1 MPTFGCFL
9 SRLLVWLTRTLQTE
23 IKISAR
29 HGAAA
34 AASRLQPELGIL
46 SSIFHVFLPLIDFF
60 VPVCLPRSLFIQ
72 TAHSGGNWKVPFSP
86 VWLTRTARRI
96 PAVSAASLLFC
107 ARVCITSALT
117 RKMYFHLR
125 CPKTGIGVSGCKEA
139 CVTYLDAVIII
150 GIFRG
155 PVLCTANSPGMRKVR
170 PSLAFAPLFAGRVLK
185 GALLEKQPL
194 ATSLRAHAPLPG

>member
-1 MPTFGCFL
+1 MTHSHLGNGSIRWNEVGKKKLNPHLNLMPTFGCFL

-34 AASRLQPELGIL
+34 AASHLQPELGIL

-60 VPVCLPRSLFIQ
+60 VPVCLPLSLFIQ

-117 RKMYFHLR
+117 RKCIFTCAALR
-125 CPKTGIGVSGCKEA
+125 LGLGSVDVKRLVWPT
-139 CVTYLDAVIII
+139 L
-150 GIFRG
+150 
-155 PVLCTANSPGMRKVR
+155 MQ
-170 PSLAFAPLFAGRVLK
+170 
-185 GALLEKQPL
+185 LLL
-194 ATSLRAHAPLPG
+194 

>member
-1 MPTFGCFL
+1 MTC
-9 SRLLVWLTRTLQTE
+9 TLQTE
-23 IKISAR
+23 IKIRAR
-29 HGAAA
+29 HGAA

-46 SSIFHVFLPLIDFF
+46 SSIFHVFLPLIDFL
-60 VPVCLPRSLFIQ
+60 CLCVSLSLFNSDSPFRRKLESAIQ
-72 TAHSGGNWKVPFSP
+72 SSLVDTNSSQNSSGE
-86 VWLTRTARRI
+86 RR
-96 PAVSAASLLFC
+96 VASFLCPSVYHFC
-107 ARVCITSALT
+107 SN
-117 RKMYFHLR
+117 KEMYFHLR

>member
-1 MPTFGCFL
+1 MSPSHSLYSDSPFRRKLESAIQSSLVDTNSSQNSSGERCVVSFL
-9 SRLLVWLTRTLQTE
+9 CTSVY
-23 IKISAR
+23 
-29 HGAAA
+29 H
-34 AASRLQPELGIL
+34 
-46 SSIFHVFLPLIDFF
+46 
-60 VPVCLPRSLFIQ
+60 
-72 TAHSGGNWKVPFSP
+72 
-86 VWLTRTARRI
+86 
-96 PAVSAASLLFC
+96 FC
-107 ARVCITSALT
+107 SN
-117 RKMYFHLR
+117 KEMYFHLR

-155 PVLCTANSPGMRKVR
+155 PVLCTANSPEMRKVR